1 MFEPKSWSLDDF
13 LKVIT
18 LLGAIVAFV
27 IGLLQYRKTQQW
39 KRAEWVAQEMKQ
51 IFGDPTIQSVLLM
64 IDWGARRIMLYPEA
78 KNEAEKYVWLTDEDI
93 SRALMPHE
101 ERPEG
106 FTDQEAVI
114 RSAFDQFLDGL
125 ERFHSYV
132 QTGLVSTSDVYPYLK
147 YWADNICTEP
157 LNDGTE
163 DRLIQL
169 RSYMKKYG
177 FQGAYALLQKIAAE

>member
-1 MFEPKSWSLDDF
+1 MIESKNWSPDDF
-13 LKVIT
+13 LKAVALI
-18 LLGAIVAFV
+18 GAIVAFIV
-27 IGLLQYRKTQQW
+27 GLLQYRKAQQW

-51 IFGDPTIQSVLLM
+51 LFNDPIVQSVLLM

-78 KNEAEKYVWLTDEDI
+78 KTESEKYVWLTDEDI

-106 FTDQEAVI
+106 FTDQEAII
-114 RSAFDQFLDGL
+114 RAAFDRFLDGL

-132 QTGLVSTSDVYPYLK
+132 QTGLVSVSDVYPYLK

-157 LNDGTE
+157 LQDGTE

-169 RSYMKKYG
+169 KIYMEKYG
-177 FQGAYALLQKIAAE
+177 FRGAYSLLQRIAAA